1 MSFRIRKNE
10 FKIRLTDDEL
20 NFINKKIAESKMNRR
35 EYILYLAKTGKIIND
50 SEWINKIATELI
62 REGNNLNQITR
73 TLNIAGADNI
83 TPELQ
88 KEIRKT
94 AERMDDVW
102 QQLKRYL
109 AEASKQR

>member
-1 MSFRIRKNE
+1 MSHRKRNNE

-20 NFINKKIAESKMNRR
+20 KFINNKITESGLNRR
-35 EYILYLAKTGKIIND
+35 EYIMYLATTGKIIND
-50 SEWINKIATELI
+50 SEWISKISTELI

-83 TPELQ
+83 TPALQ
-88 KEIRKT
+88 EQIKKT

-102 QQLKRYL
+102 QQLKHYL
-109 AEASKQR
+109 ADASKQR

>member
-1 MSFRIRKNE
+1 MSFRKRNKE

-20 NFINKKIAESKMNRR
+20 NFINKKIYESKMNRR

-88 KEIRKT
+88 EQIQKT

-102 QQLKRYL
+102 QQLKHYL